1 MKLIAI
7 ITILIF
13 TSFEAKANGVRLLK
27 LEGGRILPEY
37 CIDGVA
43 YLGGLYT
50 LTVKYNAKTG
60 LIQRCNY

>member
-7 ITILIF
+7 ITILIL
-13 TSFEAKANGVRLLK
+13 TSFEANANGIRGLQLK
-27 LEGGRILPEY
+27 GVWNLSEY

-43 YLGGLYT
+43 YLGRTDT

-60 LIQRCNY
+60 LIQHCNY